1 MNIKKEHFFR
11 LLLIAT
17 PFLILLLLEA
27 GLRVSGYGENLDL
40 FVTLEKNPAYWITN
54 PQIGRRYFLS
64 QNFLPATAY
73 DAFRKQ
79 KPANAYRIFVL
90 GESAAAGFPYF
101 NNGAFPRML
110 QTRLQARHPGQIIEM
125 VNLGLPAVSSF
136 SLLDLTGELVN
147 YRPDAILIYAG
158 HNEFYGAFGSA
169 STETFGPRRWV
180 IKLYLRLQRLR
191 LVQLLRQTFSGRKS
205 SSPDKRATM
214 MARLVGQKNIP
225 YRGPLYEQT
234 LQNFRANL
242 TEMIQIFH
250 ARGVKVMLSEVVS
263 NIGDLKPFVSLFD
276 ENTNRAEWQKFFDRG
291 VALMQVDSND
301 MALSVFQ
308 RAAQL
313 DSSPAI
319 LHFEI
324 AKALMQRRHF
334 AEAQQAFLHAKD
346 LDALRFRASEDLN
359 RIIRELGA
367 QLSVPVAPMYA
378 AFAAASPHEIIGNN
392 LMLEHVHANLPG
404 YFLMAKIFDASIAR
418 EHFISIGSTALAPPD
433 SVLWQRMG
441 VTELDEEVARLR
453 MQVLLS
459 NWPFQP
465 EAQKVPP
472 AAEPPKNLL
481 EQLAQSQWR
490 EELSWD
496 AAHWQLAEHYTKTN
510 QPEKT
515 AREYEAL
522 VLGMPYVVAPYLRLG
537 LIYLARNRLDAAFE
551 IFNNSL
557 AVEPTALAQK
567 WLGAI
572 CLQKNQIAQGL
583 DFLRQALQ
591 REPNDPETLYNVSI
605 GYAKSG
611 DFTNAK
617 VFARQLV
624 QQHPNYPGAQ
634 AHWQRLLA
642 LGNE

>member
-1 MNIKKEHFFR
+1 MGIKKEHIFR
-11 LLLIAT
+11 LLLAAT
-17 PFLILLLLEA
+17 PFLILLMLEA
-27 GLRVSGYGENLDL
+27 ALRIFGYGNNLDV
-40 FVTLEKNPAYWITN
+40 FVMLEKNPDYWITN
-54 PQIGRRYFLS
+54 PQIGRRYFLA
-64 QNFLPATAY
+64 QNFLPATSY

-101 NNGAFPRML
+101 NNGAFPRLL
-110 QTRLQARHPGQIIEM
+110 QTRLQARHPGKLIEM
-125 VNLGLPAVSSF
+125 VNLGLPAVSSYT
-136 SLLDLTGELVN
+136 LLDLAGELVQ
-147 YRPDAILIYAG
+147 YQPDAILIYAG

-169 STETFGPRRWV
+169 STETFGHRRWV
-180 IKLYLRLQRLR
+180 IKLYLRLQHLR
-191 LVQLLRQTFSGRKS
+191 LMQLLRQTFFSRTPS
-205 SSPDKRATM
+205 APDNRVTL

-242 TEMIQIFH
+242 AAMIQIFQ
-250 ARGVKVMLSEVVS
+250 ARGVKVMLSDLVS

-276 ENTNRAEWQKFFDRG
+276 ENTNRAEWQKYFDRG
-291 VALMQVDSND
+291 LALMQADSSD
-301 MALSVFQ
+301 VALSSFQ
-308 RAAQL
+308 HAAQL

-319 LHFEI
+319 LHFET
-324 AKALMQRRHF
+324 AQALRQHRLF
-334 AEAQQAFLHAKD
+334 AEAQQEFLRAKD

-359 RIIRELGA
+359 RIIRDVGA
-367 QLSVPVAPMYA
+367 QFNIPVAPMYA

-404 YFLMAKIFDASIAR
+404 YFLMAKTFDENIAKQHFLASGPA
-418 EHFISIGSTALAPPD
+418 APAPPD
-433 SVLWQRMG
+433 SLLWQQMA
-441 VTELDEEVARLR
+441 VTALDEEVARQR
-453 MQVLLS
+453 MQILLS

-465 EAQKVPP
+465 EAQKTAS

-481 EQLAQSQWR
+481 EQLAQAQWR

-496 AAHWQLAEHYTKTN
+496 AAHWQLAEHYAKTN
-510 QPEKT
+510 QPEKA

-522 VLGMPYVVAPYLRLG
+522 VVGMPYVVAPYLRLG
-537 LIYLARNRLDAAFE
+537 LTYLTLNRLDAAFE
-551 IFNNSL
+551 IFHRSL

-572 CLQKNQIAQGL
+572 CLQKNQLAQGL

-591 REPNDPETLYNVSI
+591 REPNDPETLYNISV

-611 DFTNAK
+611 DFANAK
-617 VFARQLV
+617 IFAQQLIER
-624 QQHPNYPGAQ
+624 HPNYPGAQ
-634 AHWQRLLA
+634 AHWQRLQA
-642 LGNE
+642 FQ